1 MKSFITVLLLVFIAR
16 PLPAMLRGDFQLN
29 KESVLT
35 VPLRLAFA
43 ALLPG
48 FREQKTVKSA

>member
-1 MKSFITVLLLVFIAR
+1 MKSFITVLLLVFIAH
-16 PLPAMLRGDFQLN
+16 PLAAMLRGDIQLN

-35 VPLRLAFA
+35 VPLRLAFV

-48 FREQKTVKSA
+48 FGEQKKR